1 MKNVK
6 QSLIMSTALAAALWA
21 PVAASQ
27 DAQKVAIVAELSGGG
42 ASSGTMYRDGVLL
55 GIKDINANGGILG
68 SQIEVVSVGDTQ
80 SDPATS
86 VAVMRRAINDDPF
99 AVFGTVYSSSTV
111 VNQEITAKA
120 GIPQISG
127 SESAQVVAQGNDNV
141 FLTSFSQ
148 AIGFKKLVKYVAVDL
163 DADKIALVYVN
174 DSFGQ
179 GGYDA
184 FVEFLAEYGKELALA
199 IPTEVQQADF
209 TAELLELQN
218 AGITHVV
225 VYSHEE
231 ENGRFM
237 IQLRKMGLDIETIGD
252 NLCSSATVTAGGAAI
267 DGSKCHLSMSALSP
281 LESMRNVAAEFEEEY
296 GHRTDHNGFK
306 GYIGAHLLKAAVE
319 RVGEWDRDKVITCL
333 HDNLFTVEDDP
344 GLLTDTYVFANG
356 DADRAS
362 YIVEVV
368 DGEHKMNEVVGFV
381 GGPYTKRD
389 C

>member
-1 MKNVK
+1 MKLKSVFA
-6 QSLIMSTALAAALWA
+6 TAVILAALPMATGA
-21 PVAASQ
+21 IAQ
-27 DAQKVAIVAELSGGG
+27 NKQKVAIIAELSGGG
-42 ASSGTMYRDGVLL
+42 ASSGTMYKDGVLL
-55 GIKDINANGGILG
+55 GIKDINASGGILG
-68 SQIEVVSVGDTQ
+68 SQIEVVSIGDTQ

-86 VAVMRRAINDDPF
+86 VAVMRRAINDKPF

-111 VNQEITAKA
+111 VNQAISAKA

-127 SESAQVVAQGNDNV
+127 SESVQVVSQGNDNI

-148 AIGFKKLVKYVAVDL
+148 AVGFKKLVKYVAVDL
-163 DADKIALVYVN
+163 NADKIAFVYVN
-174 DSFGQ
+174 DAFGK
-179 GGYDA
+179 GGYDS
-184 FVEFLAEYGKELALA
+184 FVKFLSEFGKKLTLA

-209 TAELLELQN
+209 TAELVEIKN

-225 VYSHEE
+225 VYNHEE

-237 IQLRKMGLDIETIGD
+237 NQLRKMGLKIETIGD
-252 NLCSSATVTAGGAAI
+252 NLCSTATVTAGGAAI

-281 LESMRNVAAEFEEEY
+281 LETMRNLAVKFEKEY
-296 GHRTDHNGFK
+296 GRRPDHNGFK

-319 RVGEWDRDKVITCL
+319 RAGAWDQKKVMACL
-333 HDNLFTVEDDP
+333 HNNLFTSKDEP
-344 GLLTDTYVFANG
+344 GLLTDTYVMANG

-368 DGEHKMNEVVGFV
+368 DGKHKMKEVVGFV
-381 GGPYTKRD
+381 GGPYNKRD

>member
-1 MKNVK
+1 MTRKTLLAK
-6 QSLIMSTALAAALWA
+6 SAIALALLAMPAAA
-21 PVAASQ
+21 Q

-55 GIKDINANGGILG
+55 GIKDINAAGGILG
-68 SQIEVVSVGDTQ
+68 SPIEVASVGDTQ

-127 SESAQVVAQGNDNV
+127 SESTQVVSQGNDNV

-148 AIGFKKLVKYVAVDL
+148 ALGFKKLVKYVAVDL

-174 DSFGQ
+174 DAFGQ
-179 GGYDA
+179 GGHDA
-184 FVEFLAEYGKELALA
+184 FVEYLKDYGKELTLS

-209 TAELLELQN
+209 TAELVEIQN

-225 VYSHEE
+225 VYNHEE

-237 IQLRKMGLDIETIGD
+237 IQLRKMGLDVETIGD
-252 NLCSSATVTAGGAAI
+252 NLCSASTVTAGGAAI

-281 LESMRNVAAEFEEEY
+281 LESMQNLAVEFEEEY
-296 GHRTDHNGFK
+296 GRKPDHNGFK
-306 GYIGAHLLKAAVE
+306 GYLGPYMLKAAVE
-319 RVGEWDRDKVITCL
+319 RVGEWDKEKVIACL
-333 HDNLFTVEDDP
+333 HDNLFTVEDEP
-344 GLLTDTYVFANG
+344 GLLTDTYVFDNG

-368 DGEHKMNEVVGFV
+368 NGEHKMDQVLGFV

>member
-1 MKNVK
+1 MTRRTLLAK
-6 QSLIMSTALAAALWA
+6 SALALALLAMPAAA
-21 PVAASQ
+21 Q

-42 ASSGTMYRDGVLL
+42 ASSGTMFRDGVLL
-55 GIKDINANGGILG
+55 GIKDINAAGGILG

-111 VNQEITAKA
+111 VNQAITAKA
-120 GIPQISG
+120 GIPQFSG
-127 SESAQVVAQGNDNV
+127 SESTQVVEQGNDNI

-148 AIGFKKLVKYVAVDL
+148 ALGFKKLVKYVAVDL

-174 DSFGQ
+174 DAFGQ
-179 GGYDA
+179 GGHDA
-184 FVEFLAEYGKELALA
+184 FVEYLKEYGKELTLS

-209 TAELLELQN
+209 TAELVEIQN

-225 VYSHEE
+225 VYNHEE

-237 IQLRKMGLDIETIGD
+237 IQLRKMGLDVETIGD
-252 NLCSSATVTAGGAAI
+252 NLCSASTVTAGGAAI

-281 LESMRNVAAEFEEEY
+281 LETMQNLAAEFEQEY
-296 GHRTDHNGFK
+296 GRKPDHNGFK
-306 GYIGAHLLKAAVE
+306 GYLGPYLLKAAVE
-319 RVGEWDRDKVITCL
+319 RVGEWDKEKVIACL
-333 HDNLFTVEDDP
+333 HDNLFTVEDEP
-344 GLLTDTYVFANG
+344 GLLTNTYVFANG

-368 DGEHKMNEVVGFV
+368 NGEHKMDQVLGFV